1 MVADEVARML
11 GLRGATGD
19 KAAVPPTTGAGEER
33 FGSEAG
39 AEQGPEAVTAQTL
52 HGSQPCLRAL
62 LCAHPLG
69 AVPRKEQ
76 STC

>member
-1 MVADEVARML
+1 MVADEVARIL

-19 KAAVPPTTGAGEER
+19 KAAVPPTTGAGEE
-33 FGSEAG
+33 
-39 AEQGPEAVTAQTL
+39 QGPEAVTAHTL